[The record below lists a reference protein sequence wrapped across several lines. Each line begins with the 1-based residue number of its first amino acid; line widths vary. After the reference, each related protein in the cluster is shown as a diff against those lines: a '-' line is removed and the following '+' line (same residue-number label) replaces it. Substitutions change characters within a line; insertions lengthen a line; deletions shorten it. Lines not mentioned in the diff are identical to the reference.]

1 MTIRDL
7 LVHTDQTQATQVR
20 LEAALTLAERF
31 DAHVTA
37 LYLAAEPF
45 RQRKR
50 RLQTHLRR
58 LGLVGM
64 DQEVPDRHRLL
75 LP

>member
-1 MTIRDL
+1 MFPHDVGWQVKACSTTDEWFGCEIQRRD
-7 LVHTDQTQATQVR
+7 VGV
-20 LEAALTLAERF
+20 
-31 DAHVTA
+31 
-37 LYLAAEPF
+37 EPF

-50 RLQTHLRR
+50 RLQAHLRR

-64 DQEVPDRHRLL
+64 DQEVSDRHCLL